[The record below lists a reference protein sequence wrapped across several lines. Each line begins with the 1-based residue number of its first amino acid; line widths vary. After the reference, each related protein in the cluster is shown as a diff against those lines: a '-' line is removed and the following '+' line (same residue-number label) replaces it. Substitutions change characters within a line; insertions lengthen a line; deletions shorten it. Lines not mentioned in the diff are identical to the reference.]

1 MLILIEQTIFAM
13 KIKIFLEIATCLTI
27 ELLLFNFYSCKENET
42 LPCGCSGIDGKAI
55 EETYGTVFMHEEKP
69 YLITLE
75 SGYITSCD
83 TTKFLISGQVF
94 EKVVGKVKSTCTTI
108 IDTAYAYH
116 EHFDYKASYFEIYS
130 FKELTSPLLYSPI
143 TWKQFTIEIIKSED
157 FGYPKGFGFKITNS
171 NNGFNLVQPILPV
184 AGFVPCKTEQDAVL
198 VAFLYVSK
206 MYLQSASLVS
216 VYETELEFLGVY
228 TP

>member
-1 MLILIEQTIFAM
+1 MLIYLDNNSLM
-13 KIKIFLEIATCLTI
+13 KIKRFLEIATSLTI
-27 ELLLFNFYSCKENET
+27 VLFFVSLNSCKENEEP
-42 LPCGCSGIDGKAI
+42 PCGCSGIDGKAI
-55 EETYGTVFMHEEKP
+55 EETYGTVFIHKEKP

-83 TTKFLISGQVF
+83 TTEILTSGQVF
-94 EKVVGKVKSTCTTI
+94 EEMVGKTKSTCTSI

-116 EHFDYKASYFEIYS
+116 EHFDYKATYFEIDSY
-130 FKELTSPLLYSPI
+130 KELTTSLLYNPI
-143 TWKQFTIEIIKSED
+143 TWKQFTIEIIRSED
-157 FGYPKGFGFKITNS
+157 FGYAVGYGFKISNS
-171 NNGFNLVQPILPV
+171 NNGFKLLQPYLPV
-184 AGFVPCKTEQDAVL
+184 PYGIPCKTEQDAVL

-206 MYLQSASLVS
+206 MYTQSTSLVS

>member
-1 MLILIEQTIFAM
+1 MNITISKKFIVSAIFAS
-13 KIKIFLEIATCLTI
+13 IA
-27 ELLLFNFYSCKENET
+27 FNSCKENDEP
-42 LPCGCSGIDGKAI
+42 PCGCVGIDGELI
-55 EETYGTVFMHEEKP
+55 EETYGTVFFHNEKP

-75 SGYITSCD
+75 SGYITLCD
-83 TTKFLISGQVF
+83 STKNLESGQVF
-94 EKVVGKVKSTCTTI
+94 EKIIGKVKSTCTTI

-116 EHFDYKASYFEIYS
+116 EHFDYKASYFETNSY
-130 FKELTSPLLYSPI
+130 KEITSSLLYSPI

-157 FGYPKGFGFKITNS
+157 FGYPNGFGFRITNS
-171 NNGFNLVQPILPV
+171 NNGFKLVQPILPV
-184 AGFVPCKTEQDAVL
+184 NGFVPCNTEQDAVL

-206 MYLQSASLVS
+206 MYAQSASLVS